1 MKRKPL
7 QQTPA
12 RRTSRTSRAGETGL
26 LPFDVELE
34 EQAETL
40 TARAGLTLVPETM
53 QALELDRAV
62 DEALHIKQRD
72 SGYSEAELV
81 TAIVLLLAAGG
92 ECLDDIRVLAAD
104 EGLCRLLG
112 RPTLPSPDTLRHFL
126 DAFHD
131 DALIEQAKA
140 RRPAGQEAFIPDES
154 APLGALAAVNTH
166 LVHRVQALSK
176 TARATLDHDATI
188 LESHKRLAL
197 PHYKGGRGYQP
208 VSVYCE
214 ELDLVLADEYRDGN
228 VPAGMDNLRLIQ
240 RAFATL
246 PPSVSERFFRADTA
260 CYDAAVLKWLA
271 DDQRQGGPQGTI
283 GFSIGADMTREL
295 HAVCD
300 AVPAAQWTLIADRP
314 TETVEATDVCFVPG
328 HWPKT
333 SAPLRYVALRFR
345 KKQPDLFDSG
355 RALRYLAVVTN
366 RWELSAAELISWHWE
381 KAGTIEIVHDVTKN
395 ELGAAVPPC
404 GRFGAN
410 AAWYRLCNLTYN
422 VLSVLKAQAL
432 PPHFATARPKRLRFA
447 VFALAGRIA
456 YHARRVVLRI
466 ARSLEATAGLIAARA
481 RLAALLRRSLAAR
494 PAGP

>member
-1 MKRKPL
+1 MKRKVLEDKSHAQFPRK
-7 QQTPA
+7 Q
-12 RRTSRTSRAGETGL
+12 RAGHTGL

-53 QALELDRAV
+53 QALELDRAI
-62 DEALHIKQRD
+62 DEALQIKQRD

-112 RPTLPSPDTLRHFL
+112 RTPPSPDTLRHFL

-140 RRPAGQEAFIPDES
+140 RRPAGQEAYIPDES

-166 LVHRVQALSK
+166 LVHRVQALSQ
-176 TARATLDHDATI
+176 TTRATLDHDATI

-197 PHYKGGRGYQP
+197 PHYKGGRGYP
-208 VSVYCE
+208 PASVYCE
-214 ELDLVLADEYRDGN
+214 ALDLVLADEYRDGN
-228 VPAGMDNLRLIQ
+228 VPAGMDNLRLIR
-240 RAFATL
+240 RAFASL
-246 PPSVSERFFRADTA
+246 PSAVTERFFRADTA
-260 CYDAAVLKWLA
+260 CYDAAVLKWLV
-271 DDQRQGGPQGTI
+271 DEERSGGPPGRI
-283 GFSIGADMTREL
+283 AFSIGADLTREL
-295 HAVCD
+295 RAVCES
-300 AVPAAQWTLIADRP
+300 VPAAQWTLIEERA
-314 TETVEATDVCFVPG
+314 TETVEVADVCFVPG
-328 HWPKT
+328 HWPKDA
-333 SAPLRYVALRFR
+333 APLRYVALRLR
-345 KKQPDLFDSG
+345 KKQPELFDDG
-355 RALRYLAVVTN
+355 RGLRYLAVVTN
-366 RWELSAAELISWHWE
+366 RWDVSAADLVRWHWQ

-395 ELGAAVPPC
+395 ELGAGVPPC

-447 VFALAGRIA
+447 VFTLAGCIA
-456 YHARRVVLRI
+456 YHARRLVLRV
-466 ARSLEATAGLIAARA
+466 ASGLAAKAGLIAARA
-481 RLAALLRRSLAAR
+481 RLAVLPRRL
-494 PAGP
+494 PAVLPTGP

>member
-1 MKRKPL
+1 MKRKAL
-7 QQTPA
+7 QQTPE
-12 RRTSRTSRAGETGL
+12 RRTSSTARAGATGL

-40 TARAGLTLVPETM
+40 TARAGLTLVQETM
-53 QALELDRAV
+53 QALDLDRAIA
-62 DEALHIKQRD
+62 EALQIKQRD

-154 APLGALAAVNTH
+154 APLAALAAVNTH
-166 LVHRVQALSK
+166 LVHRVQALRPSS
-176 TARATLDHDATI
+176 RATLDHDATI
-188 LESHKRLAL
+188 LESHKRQAL

-214 ELDLVLADEYRDGN
+214 ELDLILADEFRDGN
-228 VPAGMDNLRLIQ
+228 VPAGMDNLRLIR
-240 RAFATL
+240 RAFAAL
-246 PPSVSERFFRADTA
+246 PASVTERFFRADTA
-260 CYDAAVLKWLA
+260 CYDVAVLKWLA
-271 DDQRQGGPQGTI
+271 DDQRTGGPQGPI
-283 GFSIGADMTREL
+283 GFSIGADITKEL
-295 HAVCD
+295 RAVCD
-300 AVPAAQWTLIADRP
+300 AVPAAQWALIEERA
-314 TETVEATDVCFVPG
+314 TETVEVADVCFVPG

-345 KKQPDLFDSG
+345 KKQPDLFDQG
-355 RALRYLAVVTN
+355 RALRYLAIVTN
-366 RWELSAAELISWHWE
+366 RWDVGAADLVRWHWE

-395 ELGAAVPPC
+395 ELGGAVP
-404 GRFGAN
+404 
-410 AAWYRLCNLTYN
+410 
-422 VLSVLKAQAL
+422 S
-432 PPHFATARPKRLRFA
+432 
-447 VFALAGRIA
+447 
-456 YHARRVVLRI
+456 
-466 ARSLEATAGLIAARA
+466 E
-481 RLAALLRRSLAAR
+481 
-494 PAGP
+494 